1 MTRNNSNRQRG
12 FTLLEVIVVLMISS
26 LIATIL
32 VQGLSLVLNTRFR
45 VMSALTRIETEGL
58 QTNIIVTPL
67 RGLLPDHQGEL
78 GFFAGNTRQLKGL
91 TLSPLHGT
99 MGAPTVF
106 SMTLERKTRD
116 DETAL
121 NYLEN
126 GYEPVELARW
136 PGNVGEFSYVGRDGV
151 WKNRWPVVLPTDA
164 EKMLQVPR
172 TIRLDTGLE
181 TRPVHVVRVMGP
193 HNRPVR
199 LQDTPFR
206 TSQ

>member
-1 MTRNNSNRQRG
+1 MMRINRNQQRG

-32 VQGLSLVLNTRFR
+32 VQGLSLVLDTRFR
-45 VMSALTRIETEGL
+45 VMGALTRIETEGL
-58 QTNIIVTPL
+58 QTSIIVTPL
-67 RGLLPDHQGEL
+67 RGLLPDHKDEL
-78 GFFAGNTRQLKGL
+78 GVFAGNTRQLKGL

-99 MGAPTVF
+99 IGAPTPF
-106 SMTLERKTRD
+106 AMILEHKTGD
-116 DETAL
+116 DETTL
-121 NYLEN
+121 NYFEN

-136 PGNVGEFSYVGRDGV
+136 PGNVGEFSYVGRKGV
-151 WKNRWPVVLPTDA
+151 WQNRWPAVLPTAA

-193 HNRPVR
+193 HNRPLR
-199 LQDTPFR
+199 LQDTPFS
-206 TSQ
+206 TTK